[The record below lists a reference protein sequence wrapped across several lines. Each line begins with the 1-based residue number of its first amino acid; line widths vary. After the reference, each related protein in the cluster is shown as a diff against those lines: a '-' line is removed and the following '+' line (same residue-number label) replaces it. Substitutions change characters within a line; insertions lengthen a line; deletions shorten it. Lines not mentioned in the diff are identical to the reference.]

1 MITCHWQWS
10 SPHDTT
16 FYHGANTCLNMAG
29 VQDFFVNCISAISG
43 VAVDAKTIDL
53 DAFASFLNDP
63 ACLLL
68 RAKVYEGGD
77 LALSTT
83 ILAPFEDRPIVHEV
97 QFLLHVAELRAG

>member
-1 MITCHWQWS
+1 MFKYGGC
-10 SPHDTT
+10 
-16 FYHGANTCLNMAG
+16 AR
-29 VQDFFVNCISAISG
+29 FFVNCISAISG

-77 LALSTT
+77 LALTT